1 MHWIDWLV
9 LVTTLGY
16 IAIYGYLKTRNQSS
30 LQEYI
35 VGQNQQSWWK
45 LGIAVMATQA
55 SAITFISTTGQ
66 GYADGL
72 RFAQFYFGL
81 PLATFVIVSTFI
93 PIYYKL
99 KVFTAYEY
107 LEGRFDVK
115 VRTLT
120 AMLFLVQRGM
130 AAGITIYAPSII
142 LSIVLGWNL
151 ELTHILVGLVVV
163 IYTVSGG
170 VRAVNITQ
178 IQQMMVILV
187 GMLFIFLFLLYK
199 WTLHSDISEIIPVAQ
214 IYHRTN
220 LINTEFNWQDRYNL
234 WSGLTGGFF
243 LMLAYF
249 GTDQSQVQRYLGG
262 KLQKSASMG
271 MIMNAIVKIPMQI
284 FILACGVL
292 VFLSFQFEKQ
302 PLHFNPKIQSYLK
315 ENHQAESNSW
325 EHELDSVH
333 NLKSKLLLQNSE
345 QVQPLREIYQFE
357 TSKRKEIET
366 VAKQNREG
374 IESNEKDYIFLYYIL
389 HFLPHG
395 LICLLIAVILAAAMS
410 SVSAELIALGST
422 TMVDFYIRFKKEEIK
437 PSQEIFLSR
446 IFTAMWGLIAIA
458 FALFIP
464 LFENLIQFIN
474 IIGSLFYGTIL
485 GVFLCAFYVKYIQ
498 SKAVFIA
505 AILAEILTFGLFT
518 FTNIGFLWFNV
529 ISCVFV
535 ILTALCFQ
543 FFINRWKP
551 NVNEF

>member
-187 GMLFIFLFLLYK
+187 GMLFIFLFLL
-199 WTLHSDISEIIPVAQ
+199 
-214 IYHRTN
+214 
-220 LINTEFNWQDRYNL
+220 
-234 WSGLTGGFF
+234 
-243 LMLAYF
+243 
-249 GTDQSQVQRYLGG
+249 
-262 KLQKSASMG
+262 
-271 MIMNAIVKIPMQI
+271 
-284 FILACGVL
+284 
-292 VFLSFQFEKQ
+292 
-302 PLHFNPKIQSYLK
+302 
-315 ENHQAESNSW
+315 
-325 EHELDSVH
+325 
-333 NLKSKLLLQNSE
+333 
-345 QVQPLREIYQFE
+345 
-357 TSKRKEIET
+357 
-366 VAKQNREG
+366 
-374 IESNEKDYIFLYYIL
+374 
-389 HFLPHG
+389 
-395 LICLLIAVILAAAMS
+395 
-410 SVSAELIALGST
+410 
-422 TMVDFYIRFKKEEIK
+422 
-437 PSQEIFLSR
+437 
-446 IFTAMWGLIAIA
+446 
-458 FALFIP
+458 
-464 LFENLIQFIN
+464 
-474 IIGSLFYGTIL
+474 
-485 GVFLCAFYVKYIQ
+485 
-498 SKAVFIA
+498 
-505 AILAEILTFGLFT
+505 
-518 FTNIGFLWFNV
+518 
-529 ISCVFV
+529 
-535 ILTALCFQ
+535 
-543 FFINRWKP
+543 
-551 NVNEF
+551 

>member
-1 MHWIDWLV
+1 MHRIDWLV

-187 GMLFIFLFLLYK
+187 GMLFIF
-199 WTLHSDISEIIPVAQ
+199 IC
-214 IYHRTN
+214 
-220 LINTEFNWQDRYNL
+220 
-234 WSGLTGGFF
+234 
-243 LMLAYF
+243 YF
-249 GTDQSQVQRYLGG
+249 
-262 KLQKSASMG
+262 
-271 MIMNAIVKIPMQI
+271 
-284 FILACGVL
+284 
-292 VFLSFQFEKQ
+292 
-302 PLHFNPKIQSYLK
+302 
-315 ENHQAESNSW
+315 
-325 EHELDSVH
+325 
-333 NLKSKLLLQNSE
+333 
-345 QVQPLREIYQFE
+345 
-357 TSKRKEIET
+357 
-366 VAKQNREG
+366 
-374 IESNEKDYIFLYYIL
+374 
-389 HFLPHG
+389 
-395 LICLLIAVILAAAMS
+395 
-410 SVSAELIALGST
+410 
-422 TMVDFYIRFKKEEIK
+422 
-437 PSQEIFLSR
+437 
-446 IFTAMWGLIAIA
+446 
-458 FALFIP
+458 
-464 LFENLIQFIN
+464 
-474 IIGSLFYGTIL
+474 
-485 GVFLCAFYVKYIQ
+485 
-498 SKAVFIA
+498 
-505 AILAEILTFGLFT
+505 
-518 FTNIGFLWFNV
+518 
-529 ISCVFV
+529 
-535 ILTALCFQ
+535 
-543 FFINRWKP
+543 
-551 NVNEF
+551 

>member
-16 IAIYGYLKTRNQSS
+16 IAIYGYIKTRNQSS

-292 VFLSFQFEKQ
+292 VFLSFKFEKQ

-395 LICLLIAVILAAAMS
+395 LIGLLIAVILAAAMS

-464 LFENLIQFIN
+464 LF
-474 IIGSLFYGTIL
+474 
-485 GVFLCAFYVKYIQ
+485 
-498 SKAVFIA
+498 
-505 AILAEILTFGLFT
+505 
-518 FTNIGFLWFNV
+518 
-529 ISCVFV
+529 
-535 ILTALCFQ
+535 
-543 FFINRWKP
+543 
-551 NVNEF
+551 

>member
-16 IAIYGYLKTRNQSS
+16 IANYGYLKTRNQSS

-302 PLHFNPKIQSYLK
+302 PLHFNPKILSYLN
-315 ENHQAESNSW
+315 ENHQAQSNSW
-325 EHELDSVH
+325 EHELDSVY

-395 LICLLIAVILAAAMS
+395 LIGLLIAVILAAAMS

-535 ILTALCFQ
+535 ILTALCLQ
-543 FFINRWKP
+543 FFINRLKP
-551 NVNEF
+551 NVNQF

>member
-16 IAIYGYLKTRNQSS
+16 IANYGYLKTRNQSS

-81 PLATFVIVSTFI
+81 PLATIVIVSTFI

-151 ELTHILVGLVVV
+151 QLTHILVGLVVV

-170 VRAVNITQ
+170 VRAVNVTQ

-187 GMLFIFLFLLYK
+187 GMLFIFLFLIYK
-199 WTLHSDISEIIPVAQ
+199 WTLHSDLSEIIPVAQ
-214 IYHRTN
+214 IYHRTK

-302 PLHFNPKIQSYLK
+302 PLHFNPKILSYLK
-315 ENHQAESNSW
+315 ENHQAQSNSW
-325 EHELDSVH
+325 EHELDSVY

-395 LICLLIAVILAAAMS
+395 LIGLLIAVILAAAMS

-422 TMVDFYIRFKKEEIK
+422 TMVDFYIRFKKKEIK

-446 IFTAMWGLIAIA
+446 IFTAMWGLIAIV

-535 ILTALCFQ
+535 ILTALCLQ
-543 FFINRWKP
+543 FFINRLKP
-551 NVNEF
+551 NVNQF